1 MKVRKR
7 KRIRRI
13 LVGISAC
20 ILFFVWL
27 QNEGVHYAKN
37 YREEQEEIQ
46 CVPVFWWITKSD
58 RVDEKNSLPFNDLQ
72 PGDILLS
79 LSTHTMGWRHGHA
92 GLVLDESHVLECS
105 VIGKDSTIVSI
116 KQWREYSNHV
126 VMRIKN
132 VSKEEQQGVVD
143 FAKKHLS
150 GKPYRLSAGIGREK
164 APDTE
169 NQNFG
174 MHCAYLVWYAWYQM
188 GYDIDSDG
196 GRVVTVRDILDSEV
210 VEVVQVYGMN
220 LK

>member
-1 MKVRKR
+1 MKIKIKKR
-7 KRIRRI
+7 MRRWLI
-13 LVGISAC
+13 GISVV

-27 QNEGVHYAKN
+27 QNVGIHYSKK
-37 YREEQEEIQ
+37 YREGQVEIQ
-46 CVPVFWWITKSD
+46 CVPVFGWVTKSD
-58 RVDEKNSLPFNDLQ
+58 RVDASESHPFKDLQ

-116 KQWREYSNHV
+116 NQWREYSNYV
-126 VMRIKN
+126 VLRVKN
-132 VSKEEQQGVVD
+132 VSEEEQKAVVD
-143 FAKKHLS
+143 FAREYLL

-164 APDTE
+164 APDVD
-169 NQNFG
+169 NRNFG

-196 GRVVTVRDILDSEV
+196 GRVVTVRDILDSDAAEAI
-210 VEVVQVYGMN
+210 QVYGLN